1 MDKIKPV
8 NNAPDPGK
16 GKIFSTPK
24 TQAGITN
31 AKSHKNGRVNTS
43 GMGGSK

>member
-8 NNAPDPGK
+8 TTAPATGK

-31 AKSHKNGRVNTS
+31 AKSHKNGRVTTS
-43 GMGGSK
+43 GMSGSK